1 MLLNNLNCADW
12 LRYFVW
18 YTNIDFMHYTVLHCS
33 AS

>member
-1 MLLNNLNCADW
+1 MSQYVARVDW

-18 YTNIDFMHYTVLHCS
+18 YTNIDFMHYTVLNCS